1 MNKQF
6 QARQKGQEELIEW
19 AKKAGVELSIDD
31 IMRWSDGFRY
41 GYEACQ
47 KHFEENLE
55 KITVL
60 KVKDC

>member
-19 AKKAGVELSIDD
+19 AKKVNVELSTDD
-31 IMRWSDGFRY
+31 IMRWSDGFRC

-47 KHFEENLE
+47 KHFEEKTE

-60 KVKDC
+60 KVKD

>member
-19 AKKAGVELSIDD
+19 ATKVGIELNNDD
-31 IMRWSDGFRY
+31 IMRWVDGFQY
-41 GYEACQ
+41 GYEACKQ
-47 KHFEENLE
+47 HFEENTE

-60 KVKDC
+60 KVKS